1 MHCFNLANR
10 PHGMAFKP
18 ARHTVLAVTL
28 LAVALL
34 NLTACGGGGA
44 AASSSGE
51 PRTSLGTGTTTGTG
65 TSADASV
72 SSANTVTPGGTTLAV
87 LAAAALP
94 TQRDAMR
101 LADQASFGA
110 SEALIAEIQSQ
121 GAASWIAAQQALPAS
136 RYTAGGG
143 ADVHQNLSTT
153 PYCDL
158 PAHAGPN
165 CWRDNLS
172 TLPLLWDFYRNALS
186 QPDQLRQRVAYALQ
200 QGLVVS
206 GTEVDGSYGFRA
218 YHNTLLDNAFGN
230 YRQVL
235 KNVALSPVMGEY
247 LNNVN
252 NHKAAPNEN
261 FARELLQLF
270 AIGPCELNVD
280 GSLKTG
286 RCSATYSNDTVR
298 AYAYALT
305 GWTYPIGGAASGG
318 CWPAGANCRFFSGNM
333 VPLPGFHDTAQRSL
347 LSGVTLPAGHSADVA
362 LEGVLDSLLTHPN
375 AAPFVGRQ
383 LIQQLVMS
391 NPQPAYVARVAAA
404 FSSGLFKADTRS
416 FGTGVRGD
424 LAATVAAVLLDP
436 DARSATVARSAGKLR
451 EPVLLFTGVLRALNG
466 HTDGDAL
473 AWWWGGNLRQHLFRP
488 PSVFNF
494 YSPDQP
500 VPGTALVGPAFG
512 ILDSSTALQ
521 RLNYLVYLLD
531 VRGSQ
536 PDPAVPHA
544 TGTQVDLTAFLAD
557 AADAAKL
564 VDRISLIATGGA
576 LPSAARDAVVKGVS
590 VWTAANDPAD
600 WRARRV
606 RTAAFL
612 VFGSPNY
619 QVQR

>member
-1 MHCFNLANR
+1 MRCFNLASR
-10 PHGMAFKP
+10 LRGVAFMP
-18 ARHTVLAVTL
+18 ARYTVLTAPL

-44 AASSSGE
+44 ASSSD
-51 PRTSLGTGTTTGTG
+51 SSISASA
-65 TSADASV
+65 SADTSIATASK
-72 SSANTVTPGGTTLAV
+72 VTTSRTPVAV
-87 LAAAALP
+87 LAATPLP

-121 GAASWIAAQQALPAS
+121 GTANWIAQQQALS
-136 RYTAGGG
+136 TSNYTAGGG
-143 ADVHQNLSTT
+143 ADVHQNLSATA
-153 PYCDL
+153 YCDL

-200 QGLVVS
+200 QWLVI
-206 GTEVDGSYGFRA
+206 GGAEVDGSYGFRG
-218 YHNTLLDNAFGN
+218 YHNNLLDNAFGN

-270 AIGPCELNVD
+270 AIGPCDLNTD

-286 RCSATYSNDTVR
+286 RCSAAYSNDTVR

-305 GWTYPIGGAASGG
+305 GWTYPSGGAASGG
-318 CWPAGANCRFFSGNM
+318 CWPAGANCRFYAGNM
-333 VPLPGFHDTAQRSL
+333 VPLPSFHDTAPRSL
-347 LSGVTLPAGHSADVA
+347 LSGVTLAAGHSADVA
-362 LEGVLDSLLTHPN
+362 LERVLDSLLAHPN
-375 AAPFVGRQ
+375 TAPFVGRQ
-383 LIQQLVMS
+383 LIQHLVMS

-404 FSSGLFKADTRS
+404 FSSGLFKSGTRS

-424 LAATVAAVLLDP
+424 LAATVAAVLLDA
-436 DARSATVARSAGKLR
+436 DARNATVARGAGKLR

-473 AWWWGGNLRQHLFRP
+473 AWWWGGNLRQHVFRP

-500 VPGTALVGPAFG
+500 VPGTTLVGPAFG
-512 ILDSSTALQ
+512 ILDSNTALQ

-544 TGTQVDLTAFLAD
+544 TGTQVDLAAFLAD

-564 VDRISLIATGGA
+564 VDRLSLIATGGV

-590 VWTAANDPAD
+590 SWTAANDPAD